1 MSIPQPPTKVEGHC
15 SAIVD
20 NTLHVLSPNSFLS
33 LPLEEHAQWQKEK
46 LGVPVTGAAC
56 VQAGDAFYAVG
67 GTTDDDSYSGLQR
80 YSFANKSWETLKV
93 ADSVLQGRTD
103 HSVAYL
109 EESRQILVYA
119 GSQPDAPSDLS
130 SQTFVISTESEG
142 SIEAYTSLAPPGN
155 LPILQ
160 PWNTSHALMLGGS
173 HTNTQVYTFGLIE
186 GWQPYSV
193 RLAAPVDSS
202 SRATIINGADGS
214 KVLQLYDMGAS
225 PNRVTQIVLQ
235 GAYGEAAYTGQTVG
249 SRSPSRKR
257 KRDLTLDSWPTYNDA
272 NALTTTRTDYSVAQG
287 SDGMTVIAG
296 GNSEAPVAIF
306 NHDRNSWVNAD
317 KFFGSKQRQQPLQPS
332 KSDSSPSA
340 ATPTSSSSPSAT
352 SKGSDSS
359 SGESSHDRMMRTL
372 GITLGVL
379 CGIAAIFIL
388 VLLFLRWRK
397 IKRRKEQGYLDEK
410 NNEDDRRMSFA
421 DRGASFM
428 KEAGGS
434 VNGLEPPA
442 SRTWNEPAAGS
453 HSSLAM
459 FGGKLGGKRSTA
471 NQESQ
476 PIYNP
481 PPHLPPNNK
490 RWNEPANASHSSLA
504 IIAGKFNGK
513 RNTTNHEP
521 KPSYDS
527 TSRLVRDK
535 DRTAMRGEPVELVN
549 LDEKKIERKPVPRH
563 EPTPPAPY
571 YGPTLT
577 EDDAKNNVDAR
588 DGRNRSSGWSKYFA
602 TSQPT
607 GPNGLSHL
615 PTAYAKSNTYSDGS
629 MYSSDQTSRQ
639 PSQIPS
645 SALVPPLDID
655 FSRTVD
661 GQRLSHVTSG
671 SPAFNDSR
679 EDLAQHGTLAPEG
692 QRGLIVNPA
701 DPNRTSGTDTI
712 SSYNTYNRSTMS
724 STMTG
729 GDYYNESGSTPWSP
743 TGTNFKDL
751 LNSRPPS
758 SVYGGSASEQRVP
771 SRGKSAGFFPGSGIT
786 YRPSPKS
793 KPKVSHS
800 TVRNSDWPVPPM
812 NHASLKAAKPAEER
826 DSTMT
831 VFPKGVPSA
840 YYDGRHKEQEPAKPV
855 NTDLSWL
862 NLDERQ
868 ARPGA

>member
-20 NTLHVLSPNSFLS
+20 NTLYALSPNSFLS
-33 LPLEEHAQWQKEK
+33 LPLEEHAQWSKEEV
-46 LGVPVTGAAC
+46 GVPVTGAAC
-56 VQAGDAFYAVG
+56 VQAGDAFYVVG
-67 GTTDDDSYSGLQR
+67 GTSDDNSYSGLQR
-80 YSFANKSWETLKV
+80 YSFANESWETLEL

-130 SQTFVISTESEG
+130 SQTFVISTEPEG

-160 PWNTSHALMLGGS
+160 PWNTTHAVMLGGS
-173 HTNTQVYTFGLIE
+173 HTNTEVYTFGLIE

-193 RLAAPVDSS
+193 RLAAPVDSR
-202 SRATIINGADGS
+202 SRATVITGADGS
-214 KVLQLYDMGAS
+214 KVLQLYDMGVS
-225 PNRVTQIVLQ
+225 PNEVSQIVLQ

-249 SRSPSRKR
+249 SRSSSRKR

-272 NALTTTRTDYSVAQG
+272 NAPTTTRTDFSVAQG
-287 SDGMTVIAG
+287 FNGMMVIAG

-306 NHDRNSWVNAD
+306 NQDRNSWVDAD

-332 KSDSSPSA
+332 KSDSSTSKA
-340 ATPTSSSSPSAT
+340 NPTSSSSPSAT
-352 SKGSDSS
+352 SAGSGSS

-388 VLLFLRWRK
+388 VLLFLRWRN

-434 VNGLEPPA
+434 VNGLEPPT
-442 SRTWNEPAAGS
+442 SRTWNDPAAGS
-453 HSSLAM
+453 HSSLAI
-459 FGGKLGGKRSTA
+459 FGGKLNGKRSTT
-471 NQESQ
+471 NQEPQ
-476 PIYNP
+476 PGYNP
-481 PPHLPPNNK
+481 PPPNT
-490 RWNEPANASHSSLA
+490 

-513 RNTTNHEP
+513 RSTSNHEP

-535 DRTAMRGEPVELVN
+535 DRTAMRSEPVELVN
-549 LDEKKIERKPVPRH
+549 LDGKKIERKPVPGH
-563 EPTPPAPY
+563 EPTPPAAH

-577 EDDAKNNVDAR
+577 EDDAKNDIDAR

-679 EDLAQHGTLAPEG
+679 EDLAQHGSLAPEG
-692 QRGLIVNPA
+692 QRGLIVNPT

-712 SSYNTYNRSTMS
+712 SSYNRSTMS

-729 GDYYNESGSTPWSP
+729 DYFNESANTPWSP
-743 TGTNFKDL
+743 TSTNFKDL

-793 KPKVSHS
+793 KPKVTHS

-812 NHASLKAAKPAEER
+812 NHASLTAAKPGAER

-831 VFPKGVPSA
+831 VFPKGVPST
-840 YYDGRHKEQEPAKPV
+840 YYDGRHREQEQAKPV

-862 NLDERQ
+862 NLSNSN
-868 ARPGA
+868 